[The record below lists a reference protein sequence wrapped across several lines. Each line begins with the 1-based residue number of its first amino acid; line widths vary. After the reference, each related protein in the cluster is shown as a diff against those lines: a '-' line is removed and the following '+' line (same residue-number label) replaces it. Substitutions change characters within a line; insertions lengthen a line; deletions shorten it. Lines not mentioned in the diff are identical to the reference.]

1 MYDCSPINWVE
12 PIYRTI
18 IPKNIDI
25 VGIRRDNNS
34 PPSPIKNPNVKKR
47 TKNPIPIVVIIK
59 MELLNFV
66 IKLISFPSDLFKY
79 ILR

>member
-1 MYDCSPINWVE
+1 MYDCSPINWVD

-25 VGIRRDNNS
+25 AGIRRDNNS
-34 PPSPIKNPNVKKR
+34 PPNPIKNPNVKKR

-59 MELLNFV
+59 MEYVEMTLE
-66 IKLISFPSDLFKY
+66 KY
-79 ILR
+79 I